1 MQSNSPTISFEFFPP
16 KTDEGVTKLFDAIA
30 ELKEISPDFVSVTY
44 GAGGSTRE
52 RTIAIACEIFER
64 TGYRT
69 IAHLTCVGSTE
80 SELREILTQFRDAGI
95 TDILALRG
103 DPADGPLAPWVTTP
117 NGLTHADELVSL
129 AAELQCF
136 TIGVAAF
143 PDIHPASNDDFMQD
157 IEVLLEKERRGA
169 TFAVTQFVF
178 QPDSYAR
185 LIDTLAARGSQL
197 TVYPGIMPVK
207 SFVQFKRMLDF
218 ANGEIPVDLM
228 EQFERLQDNPTA
240 IRSLGIDIATEVSEK
255 VLAAGAEGLHFYT
268 MNTSKATLEVAAR
281 LGFDRNSRTHWNDET
296 QI

>member
-30 ELKEISPDFVSVTY
+30 ELKDISPDFVYVTY
-44 GAGGSTRE
+44 GAGGSTRD
-52 RTIAIACEIFER
+52 RTITIACEIFER

-103 DPADGPLAPWVTTP
+103 DPANGPLAPWVTTP

-197 TVYPGIMPVK
+197 TVYPGIMPVT

-281 LGFDRNSRTHWNDET
+281 LGFDRNSRTHSNDET